1 MSKLKKF
8 LTKFEKIA
16 FRNLGEFFANPDI
29 DAICQSN
36 PLLAGI
42 STYFGGHYTQE
53 QYETLLTFIHF
64 LHAKLLKIET
74 NKIDINFFNS
84 QTGKRIIG
92 KILRGIS
99 RDNRNEKIETMSNLT
114 VNLFIKSKLNF
125 DEKEVYVDILDSLNT
140 LQLSILQRAVLEIK
154 NRKVDQHRGFG
165 WEELAKEYEQK
176 GITGALLLQSIRAL
190 ESNGLVNKNDATI
203 QEKDKTHF
211 ITFFGEQF
219 YSFISTLPSE
229 NSFL

>member
-114 VNLFIKSKLNF
+114 VNLFIKSKLIFNSSKM
-125 DEKEVYVDILDSLNT
+125 ESSLRHSTSEILIT
-140 LQLSILQRAVLEIK
+140 SILLFFSSL
-154 NRKVDQHRGFG
+154 VD
-165 WEELAKEYEQK
+165 L
-176 GITGALLLQSIRAL
+176 
-190 ESNGLVNKNDATI
+190 
-203 QEKDKTHF
+203 
-211 ITFFGEQF
+211 
-219 YSFISTLPSE
+219 
-229 NSFL
+229 FLFLYI